1 MADQLIQGKD
11 FAAEIRPNSAANGT
25 GQLIQLYSPS
35 QLNGIFYSA
44 DIVNFA
50 IRVDVP
56 SFDPVEIDVAAYSS
70 ADELGQRQIILDA
83 IYNAEAK
90 WMDLTIILRVGVID
104 IELIQVPVYNSGL
117 PSQVINLN
125 RFFSSGVARV
135 APLSTLFV
143 RLDTAGHGVLVGQ
156 DKLQIWGHAIEEVWV
171 PNQEMIALVQAIN
184 TLATATSN
192 QTQTVTQLLE
202 TVEDVLEL
210 QSGLI
215 ANQNDLIQLLSTT
228 GINPGG
234 GNNNNNNT
242 EDVDRMRTYFDPSG
256 SVDVGSGSVT
266 VPTEP
271 PAAGAV
277 APATLGGITLKAGME
292 VVWERPYD
300 GDAFDYRHDEYVYT
314 LYSQAGA
321 LRWRP
326 ITRRFIG
333 NNDGSWVV
341 YLHHWDGTQW
351 AQHGHY
357 L

>member
-11 FAAEIRPNSAANGT
+11 FAAEIRPNSVANGT

-83 IYNAEAK
+83 IYNAGAK
-90 WMDLTIILRVGVID
+90 WMDLTVILRVGVID

-135 APLSTLFV
+135 APLSALFV
-143 RLDTAGHGVLVGQ
+143 RLDTAGHGVLAGQ

-171 PNQEMIALVQAIN
+171 PNQEMIALAQAIN

-192 QTQTVTQLLE
+192 QAQTVTQLLG
-202 TVEDVLEL
+202 TVEAVLAL
-210 QSGLI
+210 QSSLI
-215 ANQNDLIQLLSTT
+215 ANQNDLIQLLAST

-234 GNNNNNNT
+234 GGGNNT
-242 EDVDRMRTYFDPSG
+242 NSEEVTRMRAYFDPSG
-256 SVDVGSGSVT
+256 SVDIGAGTTT

-277 APATLGGITLKAGME
+277 APATLGGITLRANMD
-292 VVWERPYD
+292 VIWERPYD
-300 GDAFDYRHDEYVYT
+300 GNAFDARHDEYTYT
-314 LYSQAGA
+314 LYSASGA

-326 ITRRFIG
+326 ISRRFLG
-333 NNDGSWVV
+333 NNDGTWMA

-351 AQHGHY
+351 VQHPHY
-357 L
+357 